1 MKYIIEIEDEPF
13 DTQNQLYRAKG
24 FSSLVFSKI
33 DLERLTK
40 YHPTGI
46 GIGDNMIEIN
56 KNLGSI
62 ADSLSG
68 IKYILNNS
76 NKTIL

>member
-13 DTQNQLYRAKG
+13 DTQNRLYRAKG
-24 FSSLVFSKI
+24 FSSLVFNWI

-40 YHPTGI
+40 YNPT

-56 KNLGSI
+56 KNLRSI